1 MTTAVFKV
9 LVTDDE
15 PHARERLCRLL
26 DEQSEWQVVGEAGH
40 GYEAIALCE
49 QLRPDIVLMDI
60 RMPKMD
66 GIEAARHLATL
77 DSGPAVI
84 FTTAYDQYAI
94 EAFETR
100 AIGYL
105 LKPVRRERLFD
116 ALRHASRLGK
126 QTLQALAAESAAPI
140 RNNICV
146 RNGENLKLIPVDQ
159 ILSFQ
164 AEQKYVRIDH
174 RNGED
179 LLDESL
185 KNLAAEFGDL
195 FIRTHRNALAAV
207 TYLER
212 LEKCS
217 DGGHELWLQHSRQPL
232 PVSRRHLA
240 EIKQQLKTRS

>member
-1 MTTAVFKV
+1 MTTAVCKV

-26 DEQSEWQVVGEAGH
+26 DEQSEWRVVGEAGH
-40 GYEAIALCE
+40 GHEALELCK
-49 QLRPDIVLMDI
+49 QLRPDILLMDI
-60 RMPKMD
+60 RMPEMD

-94 EAFETR
+94 EAFEAR

-126 QTLQALAAESAAPI
+126 QALRQLATESAAPT
-140 RNNICV
+140 RSNICV

-159 ILSFQ
+159 ILSIQ
-164 AEQKYVRIDH
+164 ADQKYVRVCH

-185 KNLAAEFGDL
+185 KNLAAEFGDM

-207 TYLER
+207 AYLER

-217 DGGHELWLQHSRQPL
+217 DGGYELWLQHSRQPL
-232 PVSRRHLA
+232 PVSRRHLTNLR
-240 EIKQQLKTRS
+240 QQLKTGT